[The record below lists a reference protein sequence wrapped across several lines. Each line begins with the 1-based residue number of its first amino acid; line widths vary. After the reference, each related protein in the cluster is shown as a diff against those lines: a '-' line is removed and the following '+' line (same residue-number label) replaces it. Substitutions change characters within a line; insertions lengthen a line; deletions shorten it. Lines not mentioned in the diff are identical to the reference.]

1 MFKSKTEKLIEKKKN
16 CGNPQL
22 KVIFIINE
30 LFLLWF
36 IFCHVYRYF
45 DVHNK
50 NDLKYFSLGHCILSN
65 SNLRSINLNYSWRV
79 QTKSFFNY
87 QTDEK
92 KKSFQLKN
100 WKAFKLNWYFWFI
113 SGKIDQTYLKSKTT
127 YEVVDNFIEATYL
140 LMTTQFILL
149 SRFLLSSYL
158 MAAFSF
164 FVAF

>member
-1 MFKSKTEKLIEKKKN
+1 MNYF
-16 CGNPQL
+16 
-22 KVIFIINE
+22 
-30 LFLLWF
+30 
-36 IFCHVYRYF
+36 YF
-45 DVHNK
+45 DLFFVMCTDILMYTIK
-50 NDLKYFSLGHCILSN
+50 KDLKYFSLGHCILSN
-65 SNLRSINLNYSWRV
+65 SNLRSINLKYSWRV
-79 QTKSFFNY
+79 RTKSFFHY
-87 QTDEK
+87 QTDEKK

-100 WKAFKLNWYFWFI
+100 WKAFKFNWYFWFI

>member
-1 MFKSKTEKLIEKKKN
+1 MIEKKKN

-30 LFLLWF
+30 LYLLWF

-50 NDLKYFSLGHCILSN
+50 KDLKYFSLGHCILSN

-92 KKSFQLKN
+92 KKIISVKKLKSIQVQLILLVYIREN
-100 WKAFKLNWYFWFI
+100 WSDIF
-113 SGKIDQTYLKSKTT
+113 KSKTT

>member
-1 MFKSKTEKLIEKKKN
+1 MFKSKTEKLIEKKN

-50 NDLKYFSLGHCILSN
+50 KDLKYFSLGHCILSN
-65 SNLRSINLNYSWRV
+65 SNLRSINLNYSWSSNQKFLQLPNRW
-79 QTKSFFNY
+79 
-87 QTDEK
+87 K

-100 WKAFKLNWYFWFI
+100 WKAFKFNWYFWFI